1 MPRFRY
7 KAIDETGN
15 IIEREGVYSSEE
27 VLLEE
32 LAKGGLP

>member
-15 IIEREGVYSSEE
+15 VIEREVVYPSEE
-27 VLLEE
+27 VLVGE
-32 LAKGGLP
+32 LAKVVFP